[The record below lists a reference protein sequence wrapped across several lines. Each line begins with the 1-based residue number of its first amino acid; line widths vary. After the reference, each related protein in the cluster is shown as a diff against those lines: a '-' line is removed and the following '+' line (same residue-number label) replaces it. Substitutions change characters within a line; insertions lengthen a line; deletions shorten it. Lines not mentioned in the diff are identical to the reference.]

1 MNISH
6 PPRIQVLD
14 PRVAAGI
21 AAGEVV
27 ERPAS
32 VVKEL
37 AENSLDAG
45 ATHVTVELRQGGLEF
60 IRVVD
65 DGRGIQANQLEV
77 AFARH
82 ATSKLTTMDDLDSL
96 STLGFRGEALPSI
109 AAAGHVRLVSRTAH
123 ANAAFIEIEGG
134 RTLAAG
140 AGSSALGTSVT
151 VEALFSAIPARLKF
165 MRTSGAEAG
174 RARQVIDHL
183 VLACPHV
190 AFTLVTDGRVA
201 LRAPGSGSLRDAVA
215 AVHGVEIADAML
227 EITPSPQARYPAHG
241 LTCSPSTSRPN
252 RTAIRTF
259 VNGRW
264 VQSRALTAAVEQA
277 YVGLLMEGRYP
288 VSVVLLEV
296 PPDQVD
302 INVHPNKREVRF
314 VHEGEAFSSV
324 QRAVRDA
331 LLANVPVAA
340 TPHQPSRVE
349 GRDTAATSPSFT
361 FSLPPIPSVSAAQP
375 LIDTAAAPAL
385 ALDELRAGAAPLA
398 GATMPRL
405 RVLGQ
410 IANTYVVAEGADG
423 MYLVDQHA
431 AHESVLFYRLLRHWA
446 RGEPEIQPLLD
457 PVPVPLTPAQQDA
470 VAEALP
476 TLAAYGFILEDFGDG
491 TWLLR
496 AVPAMSR
503 AVPAE
508 KMIEELLAEGVVHPH
523 GATPSHWAM
532 AASIACHSAV
542 RAGQSLSDE
551 EMTELIHAMET
562 TADPSHCPHGRPT
575 TIRVTTSML
584 ERAFG
589 RA

>member
-1 MNISH
+1 MKLDTTA
-6 PPRIQVLD
+6 RIQVLD

-37 AENSLDAG
+37 VENALDAG
-45 ATHVTVELRQGGLEF
+45 AAHVTIELRQGGLES
-60 IRVVD
+60 IRVAD
-65 DGRGIQANQLEV
+65 DGRGIAADQLEV

-82 ATSKLTTMDDLDSL
+82 ATSKLTTLEGLDAL

-109 AAAGHVRLVSRTAH
+109 AAAGHVRLVSRTAD
-123 ANAAFIEIEGG
+123 ADAAFIELEGG
-134 RTLAAG
+134 RVLAAG
-140 AGSSALGTSVT
+140 ADASAPGTSVT
-151 VEALFSAIPARLKF
+151 VEALFSTIPARLKF
-165 MRTSGAEAG
+165 MRTSGAETG

-183 VLACPHV
+183 ALAYPHV
-190 AFTLVTDGRVA
+190 AFTFVADGKAA
-201 LRAPGSGSLRDAVA
+201 LRTPGTGRLRDVVA

-227 EITPSPQARYPAHG
+227 ELTPSPQARYAAWG
-241 LTCSPSTSRPN
+241 LTALPSVSRPN

-259 VNGRW
+259 INGRW
-264 VQSRALTAAVEQA
+264 VQSRALTMAVEQA
-277 YVGLLMEGRYP
+277 YTGLLMEGRYP
-288 VSVVLLEV
+288 MAVVLLEV
-296 PPDQVD
+296 PPQEVD
-302 INVHPNKREVRF
+302 VNVHPNKREVRF
-314 VHEGEAFSSV
+314 LHEGDAFSSV

-331 LLANVPVAA
+331 LLANVPLAA
-340 TPHQPSRVE
+340 MANQPARAD
-349 GRDTAATSPSFT
+349 GMAIAAAWPAFT
-361 FSLPPIPSVSAAQP
+361 FTLPSMPATAQP
-375 LIDTAAAPAL
+375 LIDAMADPSPAL
-385 ALDELRAGAAPLA
+385 GGLRAGSTSSA
-398 GATMPRL
+398 GDAMPGL

-431 AHESVLFYRLLRHWA
+431 AHESVLFYRLLRHWDG
-446 RGEPEIQPLLD
+446 GEPEVQPLLD
-457 PVPVPLTPAQQDA
+457 PVPVPLTPEQQDT

-476 TLAAYGFILEDFGDG
+476 TLAAYGFVLEDFGDG

-503 AVPAE
+503 SVQAE
-508 KMIEELLAEGVVHPH
+508 KMIGELLAEGVVHPH

-542 RAGQSLSDE
+542 RAGQSLSDQ
-551 EMTELIHAMET
+551 EMTELLHALET
-562 TADPSHCPHGRPT
+562 TTDPSHCPHGRPT
-575 TIRVTTSML
+575 TIRVTTGML
-584 ERAFG
+584 EREFG